1 MTKAEYEAAY
11 RSARKTYPNITRSTM
26 IRLKRTYTSASKRVA
41 EIIKDAERTGKAD
54 LTIAA
59 WEQVNRQL
67 SAAATD
73 ISNQLYNVV
82 PQSSRTAIDITA
94 KIQEEYLFD
103 AVTAAGATKL
113 ITHVGIQNMFIG
125 VNDRVIRSV
134 VNRIYKRGYTFS
146 ESCWQAG
153 QYYQAQIKDVI
164 SSGIAM
170 GRSSI
175 QIAKDVQVYTAGNKG
190 TLAYRYGP
198 NLFRP
203 KDLDS
208 FRKGKLSKIDW
219 KAVEAKYGASK
230 TKIFKNFM
238 KRIGDKVDY
247 RALRLV
253 RSELYMSLQDAAK
266 AQGQACPAC
275 KDLYDWVMEA
285 GREHWDCDCPSIA
298 KNGPYEHD
306 KIPGYPHANCRC
318 DIRPILR
325 DSKEFHADLKKWVNG
340 EPVDYMDKWYHGEYK
355 NAS

>member
-26 IRLKRTYTSASKRVA
+26 IRLKRTYTNASKRVA
-41 EIIKDAERTGKAD
+41 EIIKDAERAGKAD

-67 SAAATD
+67 AAAATD

-103 AVTAAGATKL
+103 AVTAVGAENL
-113 ITHVGIQNMFIG
+113 ITHIGIQNMFIG

-134 VNRIYKRGYTFS
+134 VNRIYQNGYTFS

-153 QYYQAQIKDVI
+153 EYYQKQIKDVI

-175 QIAKDVQVYTAGNKG
+175 QIAKDIQVYTADGKRK
-190 TLAYRYGP
+190 LASRYGP
-198 NLFRP
+198 NLTRP
-203 KDLDS
+203 
-208 FRKGKLSKIDW
+208 
-219 KAVEAKYGASK
+219 
-230 TKIFKNFM
+230 TKEFM
-238 KRIGDKVDY
+238 KRIGNKVDY

-253 RSELYMSLQDAAK
+253 RSELYMSLQDAAA
-266 AQGQACPAC
+266 AQGHACPAC
-275 KDLYDWVMEA
+275 SGLYDWVMEG
-285 GREHWDCDCPSIA
+285 GRQHWDCACPELA
-298 KNGPYEHD
+298 KNGPYKHEE
-306 KIPGYPHANCRC
+306 IPGYPHSNCRC

-325 DSKEFHADLKKWVNG
+325 DSKQFHADLKRWTNG
-340 EPVDYMDKWYHGEYK
+340 EPVDYLDKWYHGEYK
-355 NAS
+355 NA